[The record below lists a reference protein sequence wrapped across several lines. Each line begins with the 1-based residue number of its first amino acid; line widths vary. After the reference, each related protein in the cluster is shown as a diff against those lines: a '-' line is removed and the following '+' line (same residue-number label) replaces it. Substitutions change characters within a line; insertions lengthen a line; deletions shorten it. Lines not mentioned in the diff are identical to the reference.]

1 VYNYG
6 PDVQP
11 LVDESAPQ
19 RPQTRKGAIRVAME
33 ERLKQASSAG
43 LRVLILRAGDFFG
56 AHAQNSWFSQG
67 LVKPGRA
74 LRSVTYPGKHDA
86 GHSWAYLPD
95 VARTISQLLERE
107 AELQPFDVFHFGG
120 HWFERGVALAEAT
133 RQVAGVPRAPIRRF
147 PWWLIYLLAPFV
159 ETFREML
166 EMRYLWRESLQLD
179 NRKLVAFLGR
189 EPHTPLDTALRETLS
204 GLGCLAAEAR
214 LAPAL

>member
-1 VYNYG
+1 
-6 PDVQP
+6 
-11 LVDESAPQ
+11 
-19 RPQTRKGAIRVAME
+19 
-33 ERLKQASSAG
+33 
-43 LRVLILRAGDFFG
+43 
-56 AHAQNSWFSQG
+56 
-67 LVKPGRA
+67 RA

-107 AELQPFDVFHFGG
+107 AELRAFDVFHFGG

-166 EMRYLWRESLQLD
+166 EMRYLWSESLQLD

-204 GLGCLAAEAR
+204 GLGCLATEGEAERPPGAR
-214 LAPAL
+214 WQHRRTGT